1 MTDRRASLVV
11 ASNRGPLSLRTT
23 RNGRIAAGQPAGGLA
38 PSLARA
44 LEGTDALWIAATLND
59 AERRAA
65 AEHVSVRT
73 AGGVEIR
80 LVEVSEQ
87 LIGAAYRVVANG
99 TLWPIVHG
107 LFDATYRP
115 IFDRRWHE
123 AWAGYRAYNSA
134 FADEIARAAD
144 DGATVVVNDYHL
156 TLCGVELAKRRPDLR
171 TIFFSHT
178 PFCGPEELAILPGE
192 VRRELLQG
200 LCAFGTTAFHTR
212 RWAASFARC
221 VSESLGQEANPAVIP
236 LGVDAAELGRV
247 AETDEVIRL
256 REELV
261 GHLAGRRLM
270 FRTDRVE
277 PAKNIVRG
285 FLAYEALLDDD
296 PSLLGNVVFSARL
309 YSSRTELPDYLAY
322 RSAIEQVC
330 ERINGR
336 FAPAVP
342 IELAIADDLDAS
354 IAAMTVADVL
364 VVNPIRDGMNLVAK
378 EGAVLSRTDAALALS
393 VGAGAFDELGEY
405 ALAVEPFDVEGTAEV
420 MGRALALDEQD
431 RHERAVQLATIAGRN
446 PPATWMRSVVEQ
458 AAAPGG
464 SPG

>member
-1 MTDRRASLVV
+1 MADRRVGLVV
-11 ASNRGPLSLRTT
+11 ASNRGPLSLRAT
-23 RNGRIAAGQPAGGLA
+23 RNGRIVAGQPAGGLA

-59 AERRAA
+59 AERHAA
-65 AEHVSVRT
+65 DEHVSVRT
-73 AGGVEIR
+73 SGGVEIR
-80 LVEVSEQ
+80 LVEASEQ

-99 TLWPIVHG
+99 TLWPLVHG

-115 IFDRRWHE
+115 VFDRRWHE
-123 AWAGYRAYNSA
+123 AWAGYRAYNAA
-134 FADEIARAAD
+134 FAEEIAHAAD

-156 TLCGVELAKRRPDLR
+156 SLCGVELAKRRPDLR

-178 PFCGPEELAILPGE
+178 PFCGPEELAVLPGE
-192 VRRELLQG
+192 IRRELLQG
-200 LCAFGTTAFHTR
+200 LCAFGTTAFHTL
-212 RWAASFARC
+212 RWAASFAHC
-221 VSESLGQEANPAVIP
+221 VAESLGQEANLAVIP
-236 LGVDAAELGRV
+236 LGVDGAELARL
-247 AETDEVIRL
+247 AETDEVVRL
-256 REELV
+256 REGLLQ
-261 GHLAGRRLM
+261 HLGGRRLI

-296 PSLLGNVVFSARL
+296 PSLLGEVVFSARL
-309 YSSRTELPDYLAY
+309 YASRAELPDYLAY

-342 IELAIADDLDAS
+342 VELAIADDLDAS
-354 IAAMTVADVL
+354 IAALTVADVL

-378 EGAVLSRTDAALALS
+378 EGAVLSRKDAVLGLS

-405 ALAVEPFDVEGTAEV
+405 ALAIEPFDVEGTADV
-420 MGRALALDEQD
+420 LRRALGLGEKE
-431 RHERAVQLATIAGRN
+431 RHERAVQLAAIAGRN
-446 PPATWMRSVVEQ
+446 PPATWMRTVVEH
-458 AAAPGG
+458 AAAAGGIPG
-464 SPG
+464 